1 MKWLDVQYHTKVN
14 SALELELYYSILD
27 PQVSCTSLS
36 YNLINHNYHL
46 LSEDTIMLVPNKCL
60 IIGDKVIIVL
70 STLLV
75 TIIAPI
81 KVVKKYLNLASSEY
95 TIM

>member
-1 MKWLDVQYHTKVN
+1 MKWLDVQYHAKVD
-14 SALELELYYSILD
+14 SPLELELHYSILD

-36 YNLINHNYHL
+36 YNLINRNYHL
-46 LSEDTIMLVPNKCL
+46 LSEDTIMMVPNKCL
-60 IIGDKVIIVL
+60 IIGEKVIIVL

-81 KVVKKYLNLASSEY
+81 KVVKKCVNLCVN
-95 TIM
+95 IQLCN